1 MLPDAAE
8 DKTCEVDRNYIK
20 PENLL
25 YHNLLSV
32 QAVLQ
37 GVSWQDRL
45 RAGVRHGGSLRLK
58 NQPGNLFLQ
67 MSLRISHVTSPDQVG
82 KQVTIRGWVYRLRKQ
97 KEKAFVLVR
106 DDRGGVI
113 QCIFPTEM
121 AESLTIESSIEVTG
135 TVSQDSRA
143 PEGGYEIKGERVRI
157 FNIAETDY
165 PIGEYQSD
173 ELLLDKRH
181 LALRTRKMVAMAKIR
196 ATVLDLGRRW
206 FVENGWMEVTAPTI
220 VKGAVEGGSTLFKL
234 KYFDGE
240 AYLSQSAQLYLEAMI
255 FSLGPVWSLTPSF
268 RAEKSRTVRHLAEF
282 SHLEAEAPWVT
293 LEDILKVQEQLVSYV
308 IQNTIKK
315 GAEELAYLKRDL
327 KDLKKVEPP
336 FERLPYEKAIEI
348 LKSKGFM
355 MAEQDGSRRE
365 IRIGDDLNIDSER
378 ELTMDAGK
386 PIFVVGYPIAV
397 KPFYVK
403 EDTEHMGIGLA
414 ADMLAPQGFGEI
426 TSGGLREDNIVSI
439 TERIEKEGLNPAAYD
454 WYLDLR
460 RYGSVPHGGFGLG
473 IERLMRWIT
482 NADDIKD
489 TVLFPRT
496 MSRVSP

>member
-1 MLPDAAE
+1 MP
-8 DKTCEVDRNYIK
+8 
-20 PENLL
+20 
-25 YHNLLSV
+25 
-32 QAVLQ
+32 
-37 GVSWQDRL
+37 L
-45 RAGVRHGGSLRLK
+45 RA
-58 NQPGNLFLQ
+58 NQIKSTEHIGNE
-67 MSLRISHVTSPDQVG
+67 
-82 KQVTIRGWVYRLRKQ
+82 VTIRGWVYRLRRQ
-97 KEKAFVLVR
+97 KENAFVLVR

-113 QCIFPTEM
+113 QCIFS
-121 AESLTIESSIEVTG
+121 ADQVAGLTIESSIEVMG
-135 TVSQDSRA
+135 VVSQDPRA
-143 PEGGYEIKGERVRI
+143 PEGGYEIKGKNIKV
-157 FNIAETDY
+157 FNVAGTDY

-196 ATVLDLGRRW
+196 ATVLDFGRRW
-206 FVENGWMEVTAPTI
+206 FVENDWMEVTAPTI

-234 KYFDGE
+234 KYFDDE

-293 LEDILKVQEQLVSYV
+293 LEDILKVQEQLVSHV
-308 IQNTIKK
+308 IQSAIKER
-315 GAEELAYLKRDL
+315 AEELAYMKRDVT
-327 KDLKKVEPP
+327 DLKKVEPP
-336 FERLPYEKAIEI
+336 FERLPYPKAIEI
-348 LKSKGFM
+348 LRSKGFM
-355 MAEQDGSRRE
+355 IAEEDGRKRE
-365 IRIGDDLNIDSER
+365 IQVGDDLNIDSER
-378 ELTMDAGK
+378 ELTKDAGK

-403 EDTEHMGIGLA
+403 EDPDHRGIGLA
-414 ADMLAPQGFGEI
+414 ADMLAPAGFGEI
-426 TSGGLREDNIVSI
+426 TSGGLREDDIVSM
-439 TERIEKEGLNPAAYD
+439 TERIKKEGLNPAAYD

-482 NADDIKD
+482 NVDDIKD

-496 MSRVSP
+496 MSRVTP

>member
-1 MLPDAAE
+1 MA
-8 DKTCEVDRNYIK
+8 
-20 PENLL
+20 
-25 YHNLLSV
+25 
-32 QAVLQ
+32 
-37 GVSWQDRL
+37 L
-45 RAGVRHGGSLRLK
+45 RASQVK
-58 NQPGNLFLQ
+58 
-67 MSLRISHVTSPDQVG
+67 SPEYAD
-82 KQVTIRGWVYRLRKQ
+82 KEVTIRGWVYRLRKQ
-97 KEKAFVLVR
+97 KENAFVLIR

-113 QCIFPTEM
+113 QCVIPVEKV
-121 AESLTIESSIEVTG
+121 ASLTIESSVEVTG
-135 TVSQDSRA
+135 TVSQDLRA
-143 PEGGYEIKGERVRI
+143 PEGGYEIKGRDIKI
-157 FNIAETDY
+157 FNIAGTDY

-206 FVENGWMEVTAPTI
+206 FVDNGWIEVTAPTI

-234 KYFDGE
+234 KYFDEE

-308 IQNTIKK
+308 IQNTIKSRS
-315 GAEELAYLKRDL
+315 EELAYLKRDTT
-327 KDLKKVEPP
+327 DLKKIEPP
-336 FERLPYEKAIEI
+336 FERLQYEKAIEI
-348 LKSKGFM
+348 LRSRGFTITQ
-355 MAEQDGSRRE
+355 EDGSTRE
-365 IRIGDDLNIDSER
+365 IATGDDLNIDSER
-378 ELTMDAGK
+378 ELTKDAVK

-403 EDTEHMGIGLA
+403 EDPDHRGTVLA
-414 ADMLAPQGFGEI
+414 ADMLAPAGFGEI
-426 TSGGLREDNIVSI
+426 TSGGLREDDIVSI
-439 TERIEKEGLNPAAYD
+439 TGRIKKEGLNPAAYD

-460 RYGSVPHGGFGLG
+460 KYGSVPHGGFGLG

-496 MSRVSP
+496 MSRVTP

>member
-1 MLPDAAE
+1 MPLRASQ
-8 DKTCEVDRNYIK
+8 IK
-20 PENLL
+20 SPEN
-25 YHNLLSV
+25 
-32 QAVLQ
+32 
-37 GVSWQDRL
+37 
-45 RAGVRHGGSLRLK
+45 
-58 NQPGNLFLQ
+58 
-67 MSLRISHVTSPDQVG
+67 IG
-82 KQVTIRGWVYRLRKQ
+82 KEVTIRGWVHRLRKQ
-97 KEKAFVLVR
+97 KENAFVLVR

-113 QCIFPTEM
+113 QCIFS
-121 AESLTIESSIEVTG
+121 ADQVAGLTIESSIEVMG
-135 TVSQDSRA
+135 VVSQDARA
-143 PEGGYEIKGERVRI
+143 PEGGYEIKGKNIKV
-157 FNIAETDY
+157 FNVAGTDY

-206 FVENGWMEVTAPTI
+206 FVDNDWIEVTAPTI

-234 KYFDGE
+234 KYFDEE

-293 LEDILKVQEQLVSYV
+293 LEDILKVQEQLVSHV
-308 IQNTIKK
+308 IQSTIKER
-315 GAEELAYLKRDL
+315 AEELTYLKRDIT
-327 KDLKKVEPP
+327 DLKKVEPP
-336 FERLPYEKAIEI
+336 FERLPYVKAIEI
-348 LKSKGFM
+348 LGSKGFTI
-355 MAEQDGSRRE
+355 AQEDGNKRE
-365 IRIGDDLNIDSER
+365 IRAGDDLNIDSER
-378 ELTMDAGK
+378 ELTKDADK

-403 EDTEHMGIGLA
+403 EDPYHRGVGLA
-414 ADMLAPQGFGEI
+414 ADMLAPAGFGEI
-426 TSGGLREDNIVSI
+426 TSGGLREDNIVSM
-439 TERIEKEGLNPAAYD
+439 TERIKKEGLNPAAYD

-482 NADDIKD
+482 NVDDIKD

-496 MSRVSP
+496 MSRVTP